1 MPQHLAGDEATQWVL
16 AQPTAPVSDESLPTR
31 QFDQE
36 QTSPQSATTSP
47 HGGQTSPAYVPPSY
61 YAPPPPSPVP
71 YQPAQPAGQAEQ
83 SPVAL
88 GEWLSRGWRLYK
100 ENWFTMS
107 LATLLAGILS
117 LVTVGVLAGPLLMG
131 LYRMAFKTMRG
142 ERPEVNDLFQW
153 EGRFAQ
159 AFLAFLIFALI
170 SFGIPG
176 VDRAG
181 ALSSFFTFIATP
193 FLTVLLGL
201 TMPSILE
208 RRVDVAKALNDIS
221 RLIFSRDAFMWWV
234 MGLVFASITVAGFI
248 GCFVG
253 IFMTV
258 PWMVC
263 SGASAYRDLF
273 GFDDPNR
280 TNA

>member
-1 MPQHLAGDEATQWVL
+1 MPQHLEGEAATSWVL
-16 AQPTAPVSDESLPTR
+16 AQKTAPMADELVPTR

-36 QTSPQSATTSP
+36 QTSPQSAQTSP
-47 HGGQTSPAYVPPSY
+47 HGGQTSAAYVPPSY
-61 YAPPPPSPVP
+61 YAPPPPHPAP
-71 YQPAQPAGQAEQ
+71 YQPAQQSGQGEQ

-88 GEWLSRGWRLYK
+88 GEWLSRGWKLYK

-107 LATLLAGILS
+107 LSTLLTGILS
-117 LVTVGVLAGPLLMG
+117 IVTIGILAGPLLMG
-131 LYRMAFKTMRG
+131 LFRMAFKTMRG
-142 ERPEVNDLFQW
+142 ERPQVNDLFQW

-159 AFLAFLIFALI
+159 AFLAFFIFALI

-181 ALSSFFTFIATP
+181 ALSSFFSFIATP

-208 RRVDVAKALNDIS
+208 RRVDAAKAINDIG
-221 RLIFSRDAFMWWV
+221 RMIFSKDAFMWWIV
-234 MGLVFASITVAGFI
+234 GLVFASITVGGMI

-253 IFMTV
+253 IFVTT

-263 SGASAYRDLF
+263 AGATAYRDLY
-273 GFDDPNR
+273 GIDDPNR